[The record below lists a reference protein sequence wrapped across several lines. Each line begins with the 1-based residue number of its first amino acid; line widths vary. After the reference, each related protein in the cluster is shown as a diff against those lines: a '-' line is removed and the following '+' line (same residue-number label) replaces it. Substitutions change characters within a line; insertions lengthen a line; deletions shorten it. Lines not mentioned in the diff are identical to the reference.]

1 MFPTDIL
8 IAYLGACVL
17 VILAPGPD
25 NLLVV
30 SRGLSQGRAAAA
42 LSALGASLGIV
53 CHTLAASFGLSL
65 LIQSSPHAFLVV
77 KIVGAVYLIWLGYK
91 AFTAGGLISF
101 EPAARQPLRR
111 IFATGLLTAVL
122 NPKPGLFILAFLP
135 QFVDA
140 SRGAV
145 TPQMLVYG
153 AIFATLT
160 LVIFSLMGCFA
171 ARFTGWLQRRPTML
185 RGVNRGAGASFI
197 AAGMSVF
204 ALQQR
209 L

>member
-1 MFPTDIL
+1 MFPIDIL
-8 IAYLGACVL
+8 IAYLGAYVL

-101 EPAARQPLRR
+101 APSARLPLRR
-111 IFATGLLTAVL
+111 VFATGLLTAVL

-153 AIFATLT
+153 AIYAVLT
-160 LVIFSLMGCFA
+160 VLIFSLMGGFA
-171 ARFTGWLQRRPTML
+171 ARFTPWLERRPRVL

-197 AAGMSVF
+197 AAGVSVL

>member
-1 MFPTDIL
+1 MFPPDIL
-8 IAYLGACVL
+8 LAYLSACVL
-17 VILAPGPD
+17 VILSPGPD

-30 SRGLSQGRAAAA
+30 SRGLSQGRVAAV

-53 CHTLAASFGLSL
+53 CHTLAATFGLSL
-65 LIQSSPHAFLVV
+65 LIKSSPNAFLVV
-77 KIVGAVYLIWLGYK
+77 KGVGALYLIWLGYK
-91 AFTAGGLISF
+91 AFSSGGLISF
-101 EPAARQPLRR
+101 APSARLPLRR
-111 IFATGLLTAVL
+111 VFATGLLT
-122 NPKPGLFILAFLP
+122 AFLP

-153 AIFATLT
+153 AIYAVLT
-160 LVIFSLMGCFA
+160 VLIFSLMGGFA
-171 ARFTGWLQRRPTML
+171 ARFTPWLERRPRVL

-197 AAGMSVF
+197 AAGVSVL